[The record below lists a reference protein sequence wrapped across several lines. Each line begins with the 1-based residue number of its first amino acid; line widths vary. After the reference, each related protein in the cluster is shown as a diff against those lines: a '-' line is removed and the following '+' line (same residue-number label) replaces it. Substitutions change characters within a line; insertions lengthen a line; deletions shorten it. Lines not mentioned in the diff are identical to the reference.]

1 VIGKVEAASC
11 RFSVSAKKRTGA
23 PELGCDRV
31 NPLLGRLSILDPS
44 PQLWG
49 EPAFEGGSEFDFI
62 DCFGY
67 FFSTGRREAGFGV
80 SFQFFNT
87 RWIGKESKET
97 WRITVDRES
106 VSFG

>member
-1 VIGKVEAASC
+1 MNRAFSASAFATTASWGAAPGCYERCAFGAIQIPC

-31 NPLLGRLSILDPS
+31 NLLLGRLSILDPS

-62 DCFGY
+62 VCFGY

-80 SFQFFNT
+80 SF
-87 RWIGKESKET
+87 
-97 WRITVDRES
+97 
-106 VSFG
+106 